1 MQAKALLIP
10 LAAFALSATGVSAFN
25 SDVLIQAGLTDTQVG
40 AFESARELRKE
51 GHEGKA
57 RELLIKSGVTLET
70 IESIREA
77 VRIQKKVFYE
87 AVDAA
92 VRSNNYDAFKE
103 VIKSLPLADI
113 ITSKDDFEIYVQAH
127 QYYQEGEVGKAAETA
142 KELAA
147 TLHSLRIGDV
157 FTL

>member
-25 SDVLIQAGLTDTQVG
+25 SDVLIQAGLTDTQVS

-51 GHEGKA
+51 GYEGKA

-77 VRIQKKVFYE
+77 VQIHKKIFHE

-92 VRSNNYDAFKE
+92 VLSNNYEGFKE
-103 VIKSLPLADI
+103 IIKDLPLGDI
-113 ITSKDDFEIYVQAH
+113 ITSKDDFKIYVQAH
-127 QYYQEGEVGKAAETA
+127 QYYQDGEVGKAVETA
-142 KELAA
+142 KELDT
-147 TLHSLRIGDV
+147 TLRNLHIGGI
-157 FTL
+157 FRL